1 MTVTDMVRFMR
12 ERELMESK
20 KNAPSN
26 EEQIAEH
33 LRKTGQEGFYV
44 RQGDTS
50 YRKIIPVDESVK
62 NKIIEQAKKECIMWN
77 GTTKGTTKVPVMIH
91 EYAKTRK
98 VEDRLSTLWTLD
110 QAVSEAEQKWLRIIR
125 QHNPNWNYG
134 DPFDP
139 KILDEPHIDEVI

>member
-62 NKIIEQAKKECIMWN
+62 NKILEQDKKEFIMWN
-77 GTTKGTTKVPVMIH
+77 GMNKCTTKIPDMIY

-98 VEDRLSTLWTLD
+98 PEDRLAASWTLSR
-110 QAVSEAEQKWLRIIR
+110 AVQEQGSKFIRIVR